1 MLKKNPRDER
11 YPDLTSAYADQPDA
25 AGQEYEVRQRR
36 DLEEEAHAA
45 PAPEPR
51 NESVVD
57 ADSTFDGKYETG
69 RDLRILGT
77 VSGEIV
83 CRGLLTIEQDASA
96 KAKIQA
102 SDVEVRGSVEGDLVA
117 SGRLLITSTGVIT
130 GTIKAATL
138 MVEEGATV
146 RGTVE
151 TAGIGGGESEAS
163 EPAPRSERNRERQ
176 SKNSSNE
183 NSNEESNTKEG
194 GRGSGRWNRSNTNRE
209 VPSFALVSSEERAAS
224 SDRN

>member
-11 YPDLTSAYADQPDA
+11 YPDLTSAYADTPDG
-25 AGQEYEVRQRR
+25 AGQDYEVRQRR
-36 DLEEEAHAA
+36 EMEEEAQR
-45 PAPEPR
+45 PQPR

-102 SDVEVRGSVEGDLVA
+102 SDMEVRGRVEGDLVA
-117 SGRLLITSTGVIT
+117 SGRLLITATGIIT

-138 MVEEGATV
+138 VVEEGATV

-151 TAGIGGGESEAS
+151 TAGFGGGEAEA
-163 EPAPRSERNRERQ
+163 PAPSRSERNRDREA
-176 SKNSSNE
+176 KNSSNADA
-183 NSNEESNTKEG
+183 SNEESTTKEG
-194 GRGSGRWNRSNTNRE
+194 NRNSARWNRNNRE